1 MQQNNFNNQGGS
13 LEVGEEETSR
23 IATVL
28 AAWAGRWADSR
39 TATSRVLWVVW
50 AWVDMEHLV
59 LWEDSALLLWAE

>member
-13 LEVGEEETSR
+13 FRGGR
-23 IATVL
+23 GGNFQNRNG
-28 AAWAGRWADSR
+28 AGGMGGQMADSR